1 MNLHQDPVLAAVV
14 VKQRH
19 QDRRNEAT
27 QWQAARVAAS
37 VNTASK
43 GWPWTQLK
51 GVAARMHA
59 VSVHRLSGAT
69 RRVEIRLPARRA
81 TPSGA

>member
-1 MNLHQDPVLAAVV
+1 MNVYQNPVLAAVV

-37 VNTASK
+37 ANTASK

-51 GVAARMHA
+51 GMAASMHA
-59 VSVHRLSGAT
+59 GSAHRLSVAA
-69 RRVEIRLPARRA
+69 RRVEIRFPARRA